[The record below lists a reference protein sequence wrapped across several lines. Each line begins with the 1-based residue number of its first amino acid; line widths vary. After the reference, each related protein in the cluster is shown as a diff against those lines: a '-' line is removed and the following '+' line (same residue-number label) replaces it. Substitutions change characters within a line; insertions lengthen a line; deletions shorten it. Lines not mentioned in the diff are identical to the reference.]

1 MQEIQQTE
9 RKRGISRFNG
19 VGYRVDFTPMVD
31 MNMLLLTFFM
41 LATSLFKPNSMKI
54 NMPTNE
60 ITQHPTVLT
69 ASKAVTLYLGKDH
82 QIYYFFGE
90 PNVKTLN
97 FLSKTNFSPAGLRT
111 LLFEKNAVPIKMLSE
126 LETHKRNMKISR
138 EQLESEIKKIK
149 DDSPVVLIKPLDN
162 STYDD
167 MVKALNE
174 MLVTDIS
181 RYMIARLDANDKIML
196 KKSGVLLN

>member
-90 PNVKTLN
+90 PNVKTSN

-111 LLFEKNAVPIKMLSE
+111 LLFENNAVPIKMLSE
-126 LETHKRNMKISR
+126 LETHKRNMEISR